1 MLFRLVS
8 TFSNLTSHA
17 YIFVIILALCTLL
30 RSQQCYYID
39 GTEAPDDSPC
49 PQDSSNSSFHFCCGQ
64 KTIGHVLQTRSVTAP
79 VTLRPTLAAA
89 AQIAL
94 GYLQPV
100 HISACQVSRLPE
112 TFDSSTW
119 IWSYTLHSK
128 PKMTAPF
135 LSARPAFGAV
145 MSMGNPSAIVA
156 GMRLGSSR

>member
-100 HISACQVSRLPE
+100 HI
-112 TFDSSTW
+112 
-119 IWSYTLHSK
+119 YSK